1 MMNKILS
8 TFNKPAKENFHKQLK
23 QEDLASKNDIEK
35 KIDFDEKLEKI
46 SNKHVES
53 ENKLNNSI
61 TF

>member
-8 TFNKPAKENFHKQLK
+8 KFNKPAKENFHKQLK

-46 SNKHVES
+46 NNKVIS
-53 ENKLNNSI
+53 TCGI
-61 TF
+61 